1 MKKILKYTATILSAF
16 LIVSCSLEEGNDN
29 FPVPSEFYS
38 SLGEC
43 KAGVR
48 GCYHPLRAIYAK
60 DMMMAVESVTD
71 LMNASGCAT
80 QDALLEISPAT
91 ARFGVTMWKQ
101 AYIGVRNTNM
111 CIEGLETTPVDS
123 AKVAPLL
130 AEAKTLRAFYYYLLT
145 SLFGDVPYYT
155 DVIKDRKDLERI
167 EKLPRMDAYETR
179 AKLVYE
185 LQGCIAAF
193 PEGRPYDLNT
203 QHIGAAFCHMLIAK
217 MAMWNKD
224 WNTAEAALLKLRSNE
239 FFGEYTRD
247 RYPIEDNCFSAKNTP
262 ESIFEVQHTYTEGGL
277 NVTTNLAC
285 YMMPHRGNGETDIYD
300 GVQIPELGKLA
311 TTYVGLR
318 PNKYFYQ
325 NLMPKDSKDLRKSI
339 NLAWDYKGKAFKASK
354 PWLGPKFWCWDMNKT
369 YDSNNYPVFRYGDAV
384 LMLAEVYNE
393 QDGRMGEAIACLN
406 EVRTRAGLDP
416 IEGLAS
422 SKEALLEE
430 IQRER
435 GRELLGEFQR
445 KFDLVRWGVWYN
457 QTYNNTDFATV
468 RANILHCHEYYPI
481 PDEEVALSDNN
492 LDNDAYK
499 AELTTF

>member
-1 MKKILKYTATILSAF
+1 MKKIINNIAILLFPF
-16 LIVSCSLEEGNDN
+16 LIASCSLEEGNDN
-29 FPVPSEFYS
+29 FAVPSEFYS

-48 GCYHPLRAIYAK
+48 GCYQPIRGIYAK

-71 LMNASGCAT
+71 LMNAAGCAT

-91 ARFGVTMWKQ
+91 ARFGVTMWRQ

-111 CIEGLETTPVDS
+111 CIDGLENAPVDS
-123 AKVAPLL
+123 AKVAPLI

-155 DVIKDRKDLERI
+155 DIIRNRSDLERI
-167 EKLPRMDAYETR
+167 EKLGRMSAVQTRET
-179 AKLVYE
+179 LIDE
-185 LQGCIAAF
+185 LLECVEAF
-193 PEGRPYDLNT
+193 PEGTPYNLNT
-203 QHIGAAFCHMLIAK
+203 QHVGSAFCYMLIAK

-224 WNTAEAALLKLRSNE
+224 WDTAESALLKLRSE
-239 FFGEYTRD
+239 QFFGTYTREK
-247 RYPIEDNCFSAKNTP
+247 YPIEDNCFSAKNTP
-262 ESIFEVQHTYTEGGL
+262 ESIFEVQHTYMEGGL

-325 NLMPKDSKDLRKSI
+325 NLMAKDSKDLRKAI
-339 NLAWDYKGKAFKASK
+339 NLAWDYKGKAFNASK

-393 QDGRMGEAIACLN
+393 QDRMNDALVCLN
-406 EVRTRAGLDP
+406 EVKVRAGLDP
-416 IEGLAS
+416 MNTAS

-457 QTYNNTDFATV
+457 QTYNYTDFATV

-481 PDEEVALSDNN
+481 PDEEVALSDNQ
-492 LDNDAYK
+492 LDNDAYE

>member
-1 MKKILKYTATILSAF
+1 MKKIINNIAILLSAF

-29 FPVPSEFYS
+29 FAVPSEFYS

-48 GCYHPLRAIYAK
+48 GCYQPLRAIYAK

-101 AYIGVRNTNM
+101 AYTGVRNTNM
-111 CIEGLETTPVDS
+111 CIEGLELTSVDS
-123 AKVAPLL
+123 TKVAPLL

-155 DVIKDRKDLERI
+155 DVIRDRNDLERI
-167 EKLPRMDAYETR
+167 EKLPRMDATETR
-179 AKLVYE
+179 AVLIE
-185 LQGCIAAF
+185 QLQECVGAF

-203 QHIGAAFCHMLIAK
+203 QHIGSAFCYMLIAK

-224 WNTAEAALLKLRSNE
+224 WDTAEAALLKLTSDE
-239 FFGEYTRD
+239 FFGIYTID

-262 ESIFEVQHTYTEGGL
+262 ESIFEIQHTYSEGGL

-318 PNKYFYQ
+318 PNKYYYQ
-325 NLMPKDSKDLRKSI
+325 NLMPKSSKDRRNAI
-339 NLAWDYKGKAFKASK
+339 NLAWGYDGKSFNSSK
-354 PWLGPKFWCWDMNKT
+354 PWPGPKFWCWNMNKT

-393 QDGRMGEAIACLN
+393 KNSISDALIYLN
-406 EVRTRAGLDP
+406 LVKDRAGLDQ
-416 IEGLAS
+416 IKDVS

-435 GRELLGEFQR
+435 GRELFGEFQR

-457 QTYNNTDFATV
+457 QTYNYTDFATV
-468 RANILHCHEYYPI
+468 RSNILHCHEYYPI
-481 PDEEVALSDNN
+481 PDEEVALSDNR
-492 LDNDAYK
+492 LDNNAYE

>member
-1 MKKILKYTATILSAF
+1 MKKIINNIAILLFPF
-16 LIVSCSLEEGNDN
+16 LIASCSLEEGNDN
-29 FPVPSEFYS
+29 FAVPSEFYS

-48 GCYHPLRAIYAK
+48 GCYQPIRGIYAK

-71 LMNASGCAT
+71 LMNAAGCAT

-91 ARFGVTMWKQ
+91 ARFGVTMWRQ

-111 CIEGLETTPVDS
+111 CIDGLEKAHVDS

-155 DVIKDRKDLERI
+155 DVIRNRSDLERI
-167 EKLPRMDAYETR
+167 EKLGRVSAVQTRET
-179 AKLVYE
+179 LIDE
-185 LQGCIAAF
+185 LLECVEAF
-193 PEGRPYDLNT
+193 PEGTPYKLNT
-203 QHIGAAFCHMLIAK
+203 QHVGSAFCYMLIAK

-224 WNTAEAALLKLRSNE
+224 WDTAESALIKLRSEE
-239 FFGEYTRD
+239 FFGTYTREK
-247 RYPIEDNCFSAKNTP
+247 YPIEDNCFSAKNTP
-262 ESIFEVQHTYTEGGL
+262 ESIFEVQHTYMEGGL

-318 PNKYFYQ
+318 PNKYYYQ
-325 NLMPKDSKDLRKSI
+325 NLMAKDSKDLRKAI
-339 NLAWDYKGKAFKASK
+339 NLAWDYNGKAFNASK

-393 QDGRMGEAIACLN
+393 QDRMNDALVCLN
-406 EVRTRAGLDP
+406 EVKVRAGLDP
-416 IEGLAS
+416 MNSAS

-457 QTYNNTDFATV
+457 QTYNYTDFATV

-481 PDEEVALSDNN
+481 PDEEVALSDNQ
-492 LDNDAYK
+492 LDNDAYE
-499 AELTTF
+499 AELPTF

>member
-1 MKKILKYTATILSAF
+1 MKKIINNIAILLFPF
-16 LIVSCSLEEGNDN
+16 LIASCSLEEGNDN
-29 FPVPSEFYS
+29 FAVPSEFYS

-48 GCYHPLRAIYAK
+48 GCYQPIRGIYAK

-71 LMNASGCAT
+71 LMNAAGCAT

-91 ARFGVTMWKQ
+91 ARFGVTMWRQ

-111 CIEGLETTPVDS
+111 CIDGLENAPVDS
-123 AKVAPLL
+123 AKVAPLI

-155 DVIKDRKDLERI
+155 DIIRNRSDLERI
-167 EKLPRMDAYETR
+167 EKLGRMSAVQTRET
-179 AKLVYE
+179 LIDE
-185 LQGCIAAF
+185 LLECVEYF
-193 PEGRPYDLNT
+193 PEGTPYNLNT
-203 QHIGAAFCHMLIAK
+203 QHVGSAFCYMLIAK

-224 WNTAEAALLKLRSNE
+224 WDTAESALLKLRSE
-239 FFGEYTRD
+239 QFFGTYTREK
-247 RYPIEDNCFSAKNTP
+247 YPIEDNCFSAKNTP

-318 PNKYFYQ
+318 PNKYFYE
-325 NLMPKDSKDLRKSI
+325 NLMAKDSKDLRKAI
-339 NLAWDYKGKAFKASK
+339 NLAWDYKGKAFNASK

-393 QDGRMGEAIACLN
+393 QGRMNDALVCLN
-406 EVRTRAGLDP
+406 EVKVHAGLDP
-416 IEGLAS
+416 MNTAS

-457 QTYNNTDFATV
+457 QTYNYTDFATV

-481 PDEEVALSDNN
+481 PDEEVALSNN
-492 LDNDAYK
+492 QLDNYAYE

>member
-1 MKKILKYTATILSAF
+1 MKKIINNIAILLFPF
-16 LIVSCSLEEGNDN
+16 LIASCSLEEGNDN
-29 FPVPSEFYS
+29 FAVPSEFYS

-48 GCYHPLRAIYAK
+48 GCYQPIRGIYAK

-71 LMNASGCAT
+71 LMNAAGCAT

-91 ARFGVTMWKQ
+91 ARFGVTMWRQ

-111 CIEGLETTPVDS
+111 CIDGLENAPVDS
-123 AKVAPLL
+123 AKVAPLI

-155 DVIKDRKDLERI
+155 DIIRNRSDLERI
-167 EKLPRMDAYETR
+167 EKLGRMSAVQTRET
-179 AKLVYE
+179 LIDE
-185 LQGCIAAF
+185 LLECVEAF
-193 PEGRPYDLNT
+193 PEGTPYNLNT
-203 QHIGAAFCHMLIAK
+203 QHVGSAFCYMLIAK

-224 WNTAEAALLKLRSNE
+224 WDTAESALLKLRSE
-239 FFGEYTRD
+239 QFFGTYTREK
-247 RYPIEDNCFSAKNTP
+247 YPIEDNCFSAKNTP
-262 ESIFEVQHTYTEGGL
+262 ESIFEVQHTYMEGGL

-318 PNKYFYQ
+318 PNKYFYE
-325 NLMPKDSKDLRKSI
+325 NLMAKDSKDLRKAI
-339 NLAWDYKGKAFKASK
+339 NLAWDYKGKAFNASK

-393 QDGRMGEAIACLN
+393 QGRMNDALVCLN
-406 EVRTRAGLDP
+406 EVKVRAGLDP
-416 IEGLAS
+416 MNTAS

-457 QTYNNTDFATV
+457 QTYNYTDFATV

-481 PDEEVALSDNN
+481 PDEEVALSDNQ
-492 LDNDAYK
+492 LDNNAYE

>member
-1 MKKILKYTATILSAF
+1 MKKTIIFILSAALSF
-16 LIVSCSLEEGNDN
+16 VSCSLQEASDTFASPDN
-29 FPVPSEFYS
+29 FYS

-48 GCYHPLRAIYAK
+48 GCYHPLRAIFAK

-101 AYIGVRNTNM
+101 AYIGVRNATM
-111 CIEGLETTPVDS
+111 CVEGLETTEVDS

-130 AEAKTLRAFYYYLLT
+130 AEAKTLRAFYYHLLT

-155 DVIKDRKDLERI
+155 DVIRVRKDLERV
-167 EKLPRMDAYETR
+167 EKLKRMPAYDTRDILINELLDCVDA
-179 AKLVYE
+179 LP
-185 LQGCIAAF
+185 Q
-193 PEGRPYDLNT
+193 GRPYDLGT
-203 QHIGAAFCHMLIAK
+203 QQVTASFCHILIAK

-224 WNTAEAALLKLRSNE
+224 WDTAEASLLKLKE
-239 FFGEYTRD
+239 WFGDYTIGK
-247 RYPIEDNCFSAKNTP
+247 YPVEDNCFSAKNTP
-262 ESIFEVQHTYTEGGL
+262 ESIFEIQHQYKEGGL

-285 YMMPHRGNGETDIYD
+285 YMMPHRGNGETDVYD

-325 NLMPKDSKDLRKSI
+325 NLMAKDSKDRRKDI
-339 NLAWDYKGKAFKASK
+339 NLAWGYNGKNFKSSV
-354 PWLGPKFWCWDMNKT
+354 PWLGPKFWCWNMNKG

-393 QDGRMGEAIACLN
+393 QGRMSDALDCLN
-406 EVRTRAGLDP
+406 MVKERAGLDKM
-416 IEGLAS
+416 ESAA

-435 GRELLGEFQR
+435 GRELFGEFQR

-457 QTYNNTDFATV
+457 QTYNNTDFSTV

-481 PDEEVALSDNN
+481 PDEEVALSDYN
-492 LDNDAYK
+492 LDNKAYDE
-499 AELTTF
+499 ELTTF

>member
-1 MKKILKYTATILSAF
+1 MKNIINNIAILLSAF
-16 LIVSCSLEEGNDN
+16 MIVSCTLEEGNDN
-29 FPVPSEFYS
+29 FAVPSEFYS
-38 SLGEC
+38 SFGEC
-43 KAGVR
+43 QAGVR
-48 GCYHPLRAIYAK
+48 GCYQPLRAIYAK

-101 AYIGVRNTNM
+101 AYTGVRNTNM
-111 CIEGLETTPVDS
+111 CIEGLQMTSVDS
-123 AKVAPLL
+123 TKVAPLL

-155 DVIKDRKDLERI
+155 DVIRDRKDLERI
-167 EKLPRMDAYETR
+167 EKLERMDAFETR
-179 AKLVYE
+179 AILINE
-185 LQGCIAAF
+185 LQECVGAF

-203 QHIGAAFCHMLIAK
+203 QHVGSAFCHMLIAK

-224 WNTAEAALLKLRSNE
+224 WDTAETALLKLASEE
-239 FFGEYTRD
+239 FFGVYTIEK
-247 RYPIEDNCFSAKNTP
+247 YPIEDNCFSAKNTP
-262 ESIFEVQHTYTEGGL
+262 ESIFEVQHTYSEGGL

-318 PNKYFYQ
+318 PNKYYYQ
-325 NLMPKDSKDLRKSI
+325 NLMPKSSKDRRKAI
-339 NLAWDYKGKAFKASK
+339 NLAWDYDGKAFNSSK
-354 PWLGPKFWCWDMNKT
+354 PWPGPKFWCWNMNKT

-393 QDGRMGEAIACLN
+393 KDRIGDALVYLN
-406 EVRTRAGLDP
+406 QVKDRAGLDT
-416 IEGLAS
+416 IEEGGVS

-457 QTYNNTDFATV
+457 QTYNYTDFATV
-468 RANILHCHEYYPI
+468 RSNILHCHEFYPI
-481 PDEEVALSDNN
+481 PDEEVALSDNH
-492 LDNDAYK
+492 LDNDAYE

>member
-1 MKKILKYTATILSAF
+1 MKKIINNIAILLFPF
-16 LIVSCSLEEGNDN
+16 LIASCSLEEGNDN
-29 FPVPSEFYS
+29 FAVPSEFYS

-48 GCYHPLRAIYAK
+48 GCYQPIRGIYAK

-71 LMNASGCAT
+71 LMNAAGCAT

-91 ARFGVTMWKQ
+91 ARFGVTMWRQ

-111 CIEGLETTPVDS
+111 CINGLENAPVDS
-123 AKVAPLL
+123 AKVAPLI

-155 DVIKDRKDLERI
+155 DIIRNRSDLERI
-167 EKLPRMDAYETR
+167 EKLGRMSAVQTRET
-179 AKLVYE
+179 LIDE
-185 LQGCIAAF
+185 LLECVEYF
-193 PEGRPYDLNT
+193 PEGTPYNLNT
-203 QHIGAAFCHMLIAK
+203 QHVGSAFCYMLIAK

-224 WNTAEAALLKLRSNE
+224 WDTAESALLKLRSE
-239 FFGEYTRD
+239 QFFGTYTREK
-247 RYPIEDNCFSAKNTP
+247 YPIEDNCFSAKNTP

-325 NLMPKDSKDLRKSI
+325 NLMAKDSKDLRKAI
-339 NLAWDYKGKAFKASK
+339 NLAWDYKGKAFNASK

-393 QDGRMGEAIACLN
+393 QGRMNDALVCLN
-406 EVRTRAGLDP
+406 EVKVRAGLDP
-416 IEGLAS
+416 MNTAS

-457 QTYNNTDFATV
+457 QTYNYTDFATV

-481 PDEEVALSDNN
+481 PDEEVALSNNQLDNN
-492 LDNDAYK
+492 AYE

>member
-1 MKKILKYTATILSAF
+1 MKKIINNIAILLFPF

-29 FPVPSEFYS
+29 FAVPSEFYS

-48 GCYHPLRAIYAK
+48 GCYQPIRGIYAK

-71 LMNASGCAT
+71 LMNAAGCAT

-91 ARFGVTMWKQ
+91 ARFGVTMWRQ

-111 CIEGLETTPVDS
+111 CIEGLENTPVDS
-123 AKVAPLL
+123 VKVAPLL

-145 SLFGDVPYYT
+145 SFFGDVPYYT
-155 DVIKDRKDLERI
+155 DVIRNRADLERI
-167 EKLPRMDAYETR
+167 EKLGRVSAQQTREILIDELLGCVET
-179 AKLVYE
+179 
-185 LQGCIAAF
+185 F
-193 PEGRPYDLNT
+193 PEGTPYKLNT
-203 QHIGAAFCHMLIAK
+203 QHVGSAFCYMLIAK

-224 WNTAEAALLKLRSNE
+224 WDTAEYALLKLRSDE
-239 FFGEYTRD
+239 YFGTYTRD
-247 RYPIEDNCFSAKNTP
+247 KYPIEDNCFSAKNTP

-325 NLMPKDSKDLRKSI
+325 NLMAKDSKDLRKAI
-339 NLAWDYKGKAFKASK
+339 NLAWDHNGKAFNSSK
-354 PWLGPKFWCWDMNKT
+354 PWLGPKFWCWNMNKN
-369 YDSNNYPVFRYGDAV
+369 YDTNNYPVFRYGDAV

-393 QDGRMGEAIACLN
+393 QDRIIDALTCLN
-406 EVRTRAGLDP
+406 EVKVRAGLDP
-416 IEGLAS
+416 MNSVS
-422 SKEALLEE
+422 SKDALLEE

-457 QTYNNTDFATV
+457 QTYNYTDFATV
-468 RANILHCHEYYPI
+468 RANILHCHEFYPI
-481 PDEEVALSDNN
+481 PDEEVALSDNQ
-492 LDNDAYK
+492 LDNDAYE

>member
-1 MKKILKYTATILSAF
+1 MKKIINNIAILLFPF
-16 LIVSCSLEEGNDN
+16 LIASCSLEEGNAN
-29 FPVPSEFYS
+29 FAVPSEFYS

-48 GCYHPLRAIYAK
+48 GCYQPIRGIYAK

-71 LMNASGCAT
+71 LMNAAGCAT

-91 ARFGVTMWKQ
+91 ARFGVTMWRQ

-111 CIEGLETTPVDS
+111 CIDGLENAPVDS
-123 AKVAPLL
+123 AKVAPLI

-155 DVIKDRKDLERI
+155 DIIRNRSDLERI
-167 EKLPRMDAYETR
+167 EKLGRMSAVQTR
-179 AKLVYE
+179 GTLIDE
-185 LQGCIAAF
+185 LLECVEAF
-193 PEGRPYDLNT
+193 PEGTPYNLNT
-203 QHIGAAFCHMLIAK
+203 QHVGSAFCYMLIAK

-224 WNTAEAALLKLRSNE
+224 WDTAESALLKLRSE
-239 FFGEYTRD
+239 QFFGTYTREK
-247 RYPIEDNCFSAKNTP
+247 YPIEDNCFSAKNTP
-262 ESIFEVQHTYTEGGL
+262 ESIFEVQHTYMEGGL

-325 NLMPKDSKDLRKSI
+325 NLMAKDSKDLRKAI
-339 NLAWDYKGKAFKASK
+339 NLAWDYKGKAFNASK

-393 QDGRMGEAIACLN
+393 QGRMNDALVCLN
-406 EVRTRAGLDP
+406 EVKVRAGLDP
-416 IEGLAS
+416 MNTAS

-457 QTYNNTDFATV
+457 QTYNYTDFATV

-481 PDEEVALSDNN
+481 PDEEVALSDNQ
-492 LDNDAYK
+492 LDNNAYE

>member
-1 MKKILKYTATILSAF
+1 MKKIINNIAILLFPF
-16 LIVSCSLEEGNDN
+16 LIASCSLEEGNDN
-29 FPVPSEFYS
+29 FAVPSEFYS

-48 GCYHPLRAIYAK
+48 GCYQPIRGIYAK

-71 LMNASGCAT
+71 LMNAAGCAT

-91 ARFGVTMWKQ
+91 ARFGVTMWRQ

-111 CIEGLETTPVDS
+111 CIDGLENAPVDS
-123 AKVAPLL
+123 AKVAPLI

-155 DVIKDRKDLERI
+155 DIIRNRSDLERI
-167 EKLPRMDAYETR
+167 EKLGRMSAVQTRET
-179 AKLVYE
+179 LIDE
-185 LQGCIAAF
+185 LLECVEYF
-193 PEGRPYDLNT
+193 PEGTPYNLNT
-203 QHIGAAFCHMLIAK
+203 QHVGSAFCYMLIAK

-224 WNTAEAALLKLRSNE
+224 WDTAESALLKLRSE
-239 FFGEYTRD
+239 QFFGTYTREK
-247 RYPIEDNCFSAKNTP
+247 YPIEDNCFSAKNTP

-318 PNKYFYQ
+318 PNKYFYE
-325 NLMPKDSKDLRKSI
+325 NLMAKDSKDLRKAI
-339 NLAWDYKGKAFKASK
+339 NLAWDYKGKAFNASK

-393 QDGRMGEAIACLN
+393 QGRMNDALVCLN
-406 EVRTRAGLDP
+406 EVKVRAGLDP
-416 IEGLAS
+416 MNTAS

-457 QTYNNTDFATV
+457 QTYNYTDFATV

-481 PDEEVALSDNN
+481 PDEEVALSNN
-492 LDNDAYK
+492 QLDNYAYE

>member
-1 MKKILKYTATILSAF
+1 MKKIINNIAILLFPF
-16 LIVSCSLEEGNDN
+16 LIASCSLEEGNDN
-29 FPVPSEFYS
+29 FAVPSEFYS

-48 GCYHPLRAIYAK
+48 GCYQPIRGIYAK

-71 LMNASGCAT
+71 LMNAAGCAT

-91 ARFGVTMWKQ
+91 ARFGVTMWRQ

-111 CIEGLETTPVDS
+111 CIDGLENAPVDS
-123 AKVAPLL
+123 AKVAPLI

-155 DVIKDRKDLERI
+155 DIIRNRSDLERI
-167 EKLPRMDAYETR
+167 EKLGRMSAVQTRET
-179 AKLVYE
+179 LIDE
-185 LQGCIAAF
+185 LLECVEYF
-193 PEGRPYDLNT
+193 PEGTPYNLNT
-203 QHIGAAFCHMLIAK
+203 QHVGSAFCYMLIAK

-224 WNTAEAALLKLRSNE
+224 WDTAESALLKLRSE
-239 FFGEYTRD
+239 QFFGTYTREK
-247 RYPIEDNCFSAKNTP
+247 YPIEDNCFSAKNTP
-262 ESIFEVQHTYTEGGL
+262 ESIFEVQHTYMEGGL

-318 PNKYFYQ
+318 PNKYFYE
-325 NLMPKDSKDLRKSI
+325 NLMAKDSKDLRKAI
-339 NLAWDYKGKAFKASK
+339 NLAWDYKGKAFNASK

-393 QDGRMGEAIACLN
+393 QGRMNDALVCLN
-406 EVRTRAGLDP
+406 EVKVRAGLDP
-416 IEGLAS
+416 MNTAS

-430 IQRER
+430 IQKQAEKQGIVPTARP
-435 GRELLGEFQR
+435 LF
-445 KFDLVRWGVWYN
+445 
-457 QTYNNTDFATV
+457 TATESV
-468 RANILHCHEYYPI
+468 KHTEISPSESA
-481 PDEEVALSDNN
+481 A
-492 LDNDAYK
+492 
-499 AELTTF
+499 

>member
-1 MKKILKYTATILSAF
+1 MKKIMNNIAILLSTF

-29 FPVPSEFYS
+29 FAVPSEFYS

-43 KAGVR
+43 QAGVR
-48 GCYHPLRAIYAK
+48 GCYQPLRAIYAK

-111 CIEGLETTPVDS
+111 CIEGLQMTSVDS
-123 AKVAPLL
+123 TKIAPLL

-145 SLFGDVPYYT
+145 SMFGDVPYYT
-155 DVIKDRKDLERI
+155 DVIKDRNDLERI
-167 EKLPRMDAYETR
+167 EKLERMDAYETR
-179 AKLVYE
+179 ATLINE
-185 LQGCIAAF
+185 LQECVVAF

-203 QHIGAAFCHMLIAK
+203 QHVGSAFCHMLIAK
-217 MAMWNKD
+217 MAIWNKD
-224 WNTAEAALLKLRSNE
+224 WDIAEASLLKLASE
-239 FFGEYTRD
+239 GFFGLYTID
-247 RYPIEDNCFSAKNTP
+247 KYPIEDNCFSAKNTP

-318 PNKYFYQ
+318 PNKYYYQ
-325 NLMPKDSKDLRKSI
+325 NLMPKDSKDLRKAI
-339 NLAWDYKGKAFKASK
+339 NLAWDFDGKAFSSSK
-354 PWLGPKFWCWDMNKT
+354 PWPGPKFWCWNMNKT

-393 QDGRMGEAIACLN
+393 IDRTSDALVYLN
-406 EVRTRAGLDP
+406 QVKERAGLDP
-416 IEGLAS
+416 IDLNAVS

-457 QTYNNTDFATV
+457 QTYNYTDFATV

-481 PDEEVALSDNN
+481 PDEEVALSDNH
-492 LDNDAYK
+492 LDNDAYE